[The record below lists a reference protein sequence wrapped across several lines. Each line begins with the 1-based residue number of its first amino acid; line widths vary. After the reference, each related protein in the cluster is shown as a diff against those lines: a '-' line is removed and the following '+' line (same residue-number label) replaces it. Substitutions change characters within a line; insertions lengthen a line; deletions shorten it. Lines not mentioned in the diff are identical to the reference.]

1 MNRFGI
7 LLFEGCEE
15 LDAFGPFEVL
25 SCAYKLGADFEVKL
39 GTLEPMKEVRLAYG
53 TRIVPD
59 ALEPKA
65 GDWVIVPGGGWI
77 NHSVKGTWSEV
88 QRGDLPRRLAEWKKK
103 GVFLASVC
111 TGAMLLAA
119 AGLLN
124 GRRATTHH
132 LAQLDLEGV
141 GIDFVEAKV
150 VDEGDIVTAGGI
162 TSGIELGI
170 WLTERFAG
178 AEIAQ
183 RLKQHLEYQNKFKVL
198 R

>member
-15 LDAFGPFEVL
+15 LDVFGPFEAL

-39 GTLEPMKEVRLAYG
+39 GSAEPVAELRLAYG
-53 TRIVPD
+53 TRIIPEV
-59 ALEPKA
+59 LEPKP
-65 GDWVIVPGGGWI
+65 GDWVVVPGGGWI
-77 NHSVKGTWSEV
+77 NHSVKGAWSEV
-88 QRGDLPRRLAEWKKK
+88 RRGELPRRLAEWKKK
-103 GVFLASVC
+103 GVQLASVC

-132 LAQLDLEGV
+132 LARIDLEGA
-141 GIDFVEAKV
+141 GIDFVDAKV

-178 AEIAQ
+178 PEIAQ
-183 RLKQHLEYQNKFKVL
+183 RLKQHLEYQNDFKVL
-198 R
+198 A

>member
-1 MNRFGI
+1 MKRFGI
-7 LLFEGCEE
+7 ILFDGCEE
-15 LDAFGPFEVL
+15 LDVFGPFEAL

-39 GTLEPMKEVRLAYG
+39 GTVEPAKEVKLAYG
-53 TRIVPD
+53 TRIIPESLD
-59 ALEPKA
+59 PKA

-77 NHSVKGTWSEV
+77 NHSVKGAWSEV
-88 QRGDLPRRLAEWKKK
+88 QRGELPKRLAAWRKQ

-119 AGLLN
+119 AGLLK

-132 LAQLDLEGV
+132 HAKRDLEGQ
-141 GIDFVEAKV
+141 GIEFIDAKV
-150 VDEGDIVTAGGI
+150 VDEGEIVTAGGI

-178 AEIAQ
+178 PDIAE
-183 RLKQHLEYQNKFKVL
+183 RLKQHLEYQKEFEVVS
-198 R
+198 

>member
-15 LDAFGPFEVL
+15 LDAFGPFEAL
-25 SCAYKLGADFEVKL
+25 SCAWKLGADFEVQL
-39 GTLEPMKEVRLAYG
+39 GTAEPTAEVRLAYG
-53 TRIVPD
+53 TRIIPET
-59 ALEPKA
+59 LEPKA
-65 GDWVIVPGGGWI
+65 GDWIIVPGGGWI

-88 QRGDLPRRLAEWKKK
+88 QRGELPRRLAEWKKK
-103 GVFLASVC
+103 GVCLASVC

-132 LAQLDLEGV
+132 RAQLDLEGA

-162 TSGIELGI
+162 TSGIDLGI

-183 RLKQHLEYQNKFKVL
+183 RLKQHLEYQSDSKVL
-198 R
+198 S

>member
-1 MNRFGI
+1 MFDGS
-7 LLFEGCEE
+7 EE
-15 LDAFGPFEVL
+15 LDVFGPFEAL

-39 GTLEPMKEVRLAYG
+39 GTTEPVSELRLAYG
-53 TRIVPD
+53 TRVIPEV
-59 ALEPKA
+59 LNPKA

-77 NHSVKGTWSEV
+77 NHSVKGAWSEV
-88 QRGDLPRRLAEWKKK
+88 QRGELPRRLAEWKKK

-119 AGLLN
+119 AGLLK

-132 LAQLDLEGV
+132 LAEIDLEGQ
-141 GIDFVEAKV
+141 GIEFVEAKV

-170 WLTERFAG
+170 WLTARFAG
-178 AEIAQ
+178 AEIAE
-183 RLKQHLEYQNKFKVL
+183 RLKQHLEYLHPFKVVS
-198 R
+198 